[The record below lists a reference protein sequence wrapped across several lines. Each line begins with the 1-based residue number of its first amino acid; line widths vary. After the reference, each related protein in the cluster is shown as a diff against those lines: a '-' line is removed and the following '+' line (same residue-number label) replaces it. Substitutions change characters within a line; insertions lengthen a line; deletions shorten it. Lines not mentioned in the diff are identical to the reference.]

1 MNIET
6 ETGKYSEYV
15 EPDVLLGLLSKPI
28 EYLGEDVSAII
39 PSLAIGEDGITL
51 ASLLLVSQNYLCEV
65 RIKGRD
71 RGSFDLA
78 ARTMYNFRVEWA
90 TQDIV
95 VNEQVVAS
103 YETAELTIVHAF
115 RMSTT
120 LLYAGSNR
128 DAWMADVR
136 QVFPL
141 DLLLEASG
149 AQ

>member
-1 MNIET
+1 MNIEA
-6 ETGKYSEYV
+6 ETDKYSEYM

-28 EYLGEDVSAII
+28 DYLGEDVSEII

-51 ASLLLVSQNYLCEV
+51 ASLFLVSQNYICEV
-65 RIKGRD
+65 RIKGRN
-71 RGSFDLA
+71 RGSFDFA
-78 ARTMYNFRVEWA
+78 GRTMCNFRVEWG

-95 VNEQVVAS
+95 VDEQVVAS

-136 QVFPL
+136 RAFPL
-141 DLLLEASG
+141 DLMLEVSG